1 MTMNV
6 IRTLPLLILLFPSP
20 WLYSASETSIVPK
33 DDTLDV
39 HISRS
44 CGCCGDLVGGLTDQG
59 MKAVIH
65 SSNALDKIKD
75 SYGVPLDA
83 RSCQTSLSQS
93 GYLFEGNIPA
103 AVVKQFLA
111 NPPSNAK
118 GLVAPL
124 PSATN
129 LGINGQSM
137 PFSILQL
144 NTDGSVSPYVEV
156 SDLDTE
162 E

>member
-1 MTMNV
+1 MNV
-6 IRTLPLLILLFPSP
+6 IRTLSLLFLLFPSP
-20 WLYSASETSIVPK
+20 WLYSASETSILPK
-33 DDTLDV
+33 DNTLDV

-44 CGCCGDLVGGLTDQG
+44 CGCCGDWVDGLTEQG
-59 MKAVIH
+59 MSAVIH
-65 SSNALDKIKD
+65 SSNALEKIKD

-103 AVVKQFLA
+103 AIVKEFLA
-111 NPPSNAK
+111 NPPANAK

-124 PSATN
+124 PSATSI
-129 LGINGQSM
+129 GINMQSM

-144 NTDGSVSPYVEV
+144 NMDGSVSPYVEV
-156 SDLDTE
+156 VE
-162 E
+162 